1 MCYISPNRENGP
13 NDVKL
18 EIIHEKTGPD
28 TPDFQKDCPVC
39 TALESSL
46 TEVEEGR
53 MEAEEAFVQNEPV
66 ISYADALILAPLLTH
81 AINTNGQTIHR
92 LRQSGRDANAFV
104 EENQRLARLRDK
116 LRNIP
121 VDGLYPPPF

>member
-13 NDVKL
+13 NDVKV

-81 AINTNGQTIHR
+81 AINTNGQTILR